1 MSINEATPEQW
12 DELRKKHP
20 ALVDKYEKFL
30 EERTIETEETA
41 GYDDYVVKVPKEDR
55 VDLNDVV
62 NNPHHYNV
70 GSIECI
76 EAIKESMSRNSF
88 KGYLKGNC
96 MKYIW
101 RYEYKDKAKQDLE
114 KAQWYLNLLISE
126 VE

>member
-1 MSINEATPEQW
+1 MSINEATPQQW

-20 ALVDKYEKFL
+20 AIVDKYEKFI
-30 EERTIETEETA
+30 EEEC
-41 GYDDYVVKVPKEDR
+41 GGVYP
-55 VDLNDVV
+55 NDVV

-76 EAIKESMSRNSF
+76 EAIKESMSRDSF

-96 MKYIW
+96 MKYLW